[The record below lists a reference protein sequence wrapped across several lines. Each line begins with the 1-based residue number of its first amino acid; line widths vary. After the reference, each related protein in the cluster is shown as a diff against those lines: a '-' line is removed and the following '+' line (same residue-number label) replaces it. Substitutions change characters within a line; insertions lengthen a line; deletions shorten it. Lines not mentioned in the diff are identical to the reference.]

1 MVFYISLFIILF
13 FSFCTVLSALRCRAS
28 ENSFGIFKLFLIKHM
43 LYIFIIDFTAHEYV
57 GMVYNSDRLV
67 EGGNNNLL
75 VWLIIS
81 SGHAT
86 ISTQSMTNEYNDTD
100 KQEITSFLYINLKDN
115 RTGKITTYE

>member
-1 MVFYISLFIILF
+1 MNTWVWCTNYI
-13 FSFCTVLSALRCRAS
+13 
-28 ENSFGIFKLFLIKHM
+28 
-43 LYIFIIDFTAHEYV
+43 Y
-57 GMVYNSDRLV
+57 SDRLV

-100 KQEITSFLYINLKDN
+100 KQEITGFLYINPKDN
-115 RTGKITTYE
+115 RTDKITTYE